1 MVSRVAAYIQ
11 LLRRDGNLTLVRA
24 PEKPFTADVVVTPI
38 QFGSGRGAR
47 TCACRVEIHLD
58 AWRGSRK
65 LPGHR
70 HECRCGTQECVRHS
84 FSRRGWYKS
93 NMTISRD
100 FDICMPDGA
109 ADAVLFRPEGSGR
122 WPGVMH
128 LPDIGGIRQAHR
140 DMAARLAG
148 EGFVVLLPNVFY
160 RTARSP
166 LPRKQGETPEEFAIR
181 FAALTDRLT
190 PEAIAGDTAAYVDTL
205 AASEWVDPGAPLGV
219 VGYCYTGA
227 FAMRVAAARPDR
239 IAAAASFHGGRL
251 VTDTPGSPH
260 LLLPRIQA
268 RLYFGHAVQ
277 DRSMPE
283 EAIRK
288 LEEALAAWGGKFE
301 SETYEGAYHSWTV
314 PDSPV
319 YHAPQAERAYGKLRE
334 LMQTLVSA

>member
-1 MVSRVAAYIQ
+1 M
-11 LLRRDGNLTLVRA
+11 
-24 PEKPFTADVVVTPI
+24 
-38 QFGSGRGAR
+38 
-47 TCACRVEIHLD
+47 
-58 AWRGSRK
+58 
-65 LPGHR
+65 R
-70 HECRCGTQECVRHS
+70 HIL
-84 FSRRGWYKS
+84 RGWYKS
-93 NMTISRD
+93 NMIISQD
-100 FDICMPDGA
+100 FDISMRDGS
-109 ADAVLFRPEGSGR
+109 ADAVLFRPEDPGR

-128 LPDIGGIRQAHR
+128 LPDIGGIRQSHR
-140 DMAARLAG
+140 DMAARLAA

-166 LPRKQGETPEEFAIR
+166 LPPKKQGETPEEFAKR

-190 PEAIAGDTAAYVDTL
+190 PEAIASDAADYVDAL
-205 AASEWVDPGAPLGV
+205 AASEWVDPGVPKGV

-227 FAMRVAAARPDR
+227 FAMRAAAVRPDR

-251 VTDTPGSPH
+251 ATDAPDSPH

-288 LEEALAAWGGKFE
+288 LEEALAHWGGKFE
-301 SETYEGAYHSWTV
+301 SETYERAYHSWTV

-319 YHAPQAERAYGKLRE
+319 YNAPQAERAFGKLRE
-334 LMQTLVSA
+334 LMQTLKRS